1 MLLDDVILKGL
12 VLAIILWFALIID
25 KGFNIFWLLKY
36 EN

>member
-1 MLLDDVILKGL
+1 MLLDDVILKVL
-12 VLAIILWFALIID
+12 VLAIIWFALIID